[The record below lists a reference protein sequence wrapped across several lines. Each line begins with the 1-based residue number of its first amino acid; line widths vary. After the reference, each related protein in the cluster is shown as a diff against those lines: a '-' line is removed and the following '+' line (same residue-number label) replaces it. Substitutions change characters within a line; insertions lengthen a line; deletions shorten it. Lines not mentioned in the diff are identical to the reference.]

1 MQKKGFT
8 HQNFLKKNLGGFT
21 IIEVLAAIFVLT
33 VGMIGVLTVIQ
44 QTMAQIETLNERLIA
59 IYFAQEGIEIVR
71 NIRDGNWLAETT
83 WDNNL
88 GVGNWEA
95 DYLAQDLSSWVEP
108 GSYLRI
114 DGGFYNYSSGTSTA
128 GYQVLF
134 GKWWFEFL
142 FWADCRRQLFLFP
155 KTLLLSAG
163 GYHLGP
169 NYQKVQY

>member
-1 MQKKGFT
+1 M
-8 HQNFLKKNLGGFT
+8 KKNLGGFT

-114 DGGFYNYSSGTSTA
+114 DGGFYNYSSGTSTSFKREIIISDKLNLDGIA
-128 GYQVLF
+128 GDDQMKVTVTVYWEAKGEHQISAQ
-134 GKWWFEFL
+134 EFL
-142 FWADCRRQLFLFP
+142 YNWR
-155 KTLLLSAG
+155 
-163 GYHLGP
+163 Y
-169 NYQKVQY
+169 